1 MKIIQVA
8 GLANTGKTTFIR
20 DLIPALSAQGKVAV
34 IKHLGDHEFNMEDGK
49 DTTVFFEAGAEISV
63 GIDAEKS
70 VIATRKNA
78 LDDILRLCKHQQ
90 IDFVVLEG
98 FKERKFPRIVI
109 GDLIIDN
116 CVLANPRVN
125 DVIDS
130 LDAFEDFN

>member
-1 MKIIQVA
+1 MKVIQIA
-8 GLANTGKTTFIR
+8 GLANTGKTTFIK
-20 DLIPALSAQGKVAV
+20 DLIPALSSRGKVAI
-34 IKHLGDHEFNMEDGK
+34 IKHLGDHEFYLEDGR

-63 GIDAEKS
+63 GIDAQKS
-70 VIATRKNA
+70 VIATRKNE
-78 LDDILRLCKHQQ
+78 LDDILRLLADQE

-109 GDLIIDN
+109 GDIIVDK
-116 CVLANPRVN
+116 CVLANPGVN